1 MFLLPRKIPNLYAP
15 LVLLLVSSAAAQSP
29 PTVGELFASETT
41 VHGPALLA
49 GAGMNVVSGSQV
61 AAGRSVATLRLERG
75 GEVRLCPNAGLT
87 ISATQGFAP
96 QSRQELMLAMDT
108 GSLELDYPINDLAD
122 TLITPDFKLTL
133 AGPGVFHFA
142 LGVNNQ
148 GDTCIKP
155 MRGNSASIIV
165 SEMLGNDFYQVRPD
179 QAILFAGGKLSGR
192 TPLIGECGC
201 PEPPPVMVAEEKK
214 AAPSETAPAPA
225 PASEVATAKPA
236 PAKSDPTA
244 PLPPENPDAVHV
256 EVEVPLI
263 YRGDQPIQP
272 AYTVAHINFS
282 ALPNVDLPQEKVE
295 ANVLKTDKEEV
306 SAKGK
311 QKKGFF
317 GKIKGFF
324 ASLFHK

>member
-1 MFLLPRKIPNLYAP
+1 M
-15 LVLLLVSSAAAQSP
+15 
-29 PTVGELFASETT
+29 
-41 VHGPALLA
+41 
-49 GAGMNVVSGSQV
+49 
-61 AAGRSVATLRLERG
+61 
-75 GEVRLCPNAGLT
+75 
-87 ISATQGFAP
+87 
-96 QSRQELMLAMDT
+96 AMDT

-122 TLITPDFKLTL
+122 TLITPDFKITL

-155 MRGNSASIIV
+155 MRGNSAGIIV

-192 TPLIGECGC
+192 TSLIGECGC
-201 PEPPPVMVAEEKK
+201 PKPPPVMVAEGKK
-214 AAPSETAPAPA
+214 GTPSETAPAPA
-225 PASEVATAKPA
+225 PASEAAAAKPA

-295 ANVLKTDKEEV
+295 ANVLKTDREEV

>member
-1 MFLLPRKIPNLYAP
+1 M
-15 LVLLLVSSAAAQSP
+15 LLLVSSASAQSP
-29 PTVGELFASETT
+29 AIVGELFASETT

-49 GAGMNVVSGSQV
+49 GAGMSVISGSQV

-87 ISATQGFAP
+87 VSATQAFAP
-96 QSRQELMLAMDT
+96 RSRQELMMAMDT

-155 MRGNSASIIV
+155 MRGNSAGIIV

-201 PEPPPVMVAEEKK
+201 PKPPPVMVAEEKK
-214 AAPSETAPAPA
+214 AAPSEAAPAPT
-225 PASEVATAKPA
+225 PASEVAAAKP
-236 PAKSDPTA
+236 PPVKSDPTA
-244 PLPPENPDAVHV
+244 PLPPESQDAVHV
-256 EVEVPLI
+256 EVEVPLV
-263 YRGDQPIQP
+263 YRGDQPVQP

-295 ANVLKTDKEEV
+295 ATVLKADKAEV
-306 SAKGK
+306 SAKDK

-317 GKIKGFF
+317 GRIKGFF